1 MKIYLCEYEDYDGY
15 GARGYFTDKEK
26 AEECCKYLNKT
37 EPSCYIE
44 DAWEV
49 REYELDYTD
58 YATLNER
65 IYEEEVIKEK
75 VDLEIERRKELAE
88 LARLKAK
95 YETNNEEE

>member
-15 GARGYFTDKEK
+15 GTRGYFTDEEK

-37 EPSCYIE
+37 EPSSYIE

-49 REYELDYTD
+49 FEYELDDTD

-65 IYEEEVIKEK
+65 IYEVEVMKAKAELEK
-75 VDLEIERRKELAE
+75 ERRKELAE